1 MDSNDTFWLR
11 VIAIGATVLCVMVTS
26 CTYNSIDRREKW
38 AEAVA
43 NGNDPMSVACA
54 LGSHENT
61 GDYAI
66 CTALALSIK
75 SNPALPV
82 PKD

>member
-11 VIAIGATVLCVMVTS
+11 IAGIVSTLLCIMIVS
-26 CTYNSIDRREKW
+26 CTYNAVDRREKW

-54 LGSHENT
+54 LDHHENT

-82 PKD
+82 